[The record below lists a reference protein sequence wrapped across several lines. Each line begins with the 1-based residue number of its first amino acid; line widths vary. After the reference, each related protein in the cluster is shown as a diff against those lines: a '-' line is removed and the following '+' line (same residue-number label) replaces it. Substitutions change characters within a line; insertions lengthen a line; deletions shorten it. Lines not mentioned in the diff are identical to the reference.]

1 MKLSYE
7 QLRAKLIQLLSSMY
21 ILELYEDHVI
31 CEQNSGGYCRV
42 DYTIDD
48 ADTITIKE
56 PIAVQREYVPVT
68 AQAAMSITGA
78 ASADAGEPSGYKWQV
93 QLIKAGPD
101 DQGRFDYPL
110 DVIHAAASLYEGSP
124 VFLLTE
130 AQHTA
135 GKHPFGKPVGD
146 IIGRVS
152 DVTPNAIGLEGKLTI
167 LKSAAWFRDMV
178 TDAFEQGMIGKA
190 GQKDLIG
197 LSHDVQGKTIKGAGS
212 PARVAQIVKVDG
224 IDVVYDAIG
233 GGKFMRMAAA
243 HYLSNGPGHKEDSM
257 NKRLLAA
264 LKSQRPDL
272 AGRIDAL
279 LAKGDDVTDAEISQL
294 MAAAMP
300 STQATDIEKLVA
312 AMKHDDKGAEVFA
325 DVQKLLDQAR
335 LVACGT
341 TLSSELSGS
350 GLPAAITDKLTAAYT
365 GKIFELTDLQAAI
378 KAEKEMLEK
387 LTGSSLVTGTGD
399 IRIVQADIQARAAML
414 DDFFAGKVHSF
425 KAAYVHITGDD
436 LVTGHL
442 KAARRLTASLE
453 TTSWAEIFGDS
464 VARAMLRDYNL
475 PGLDDWKKIAD
486 IVPLNDFR
494 TQHRTRMG
502 GYGDLPTVAQGGAY
516 TALGSPGD
524 EEATYAAGKKGGTED
539 LTIEMI
545 KSDDAGAIRK
555 IPIKLSRAAKRTL
568 YKFVFAFLSA
578 NPTIYDSK
586 ALFHADHAN
595 LGSAALDATSLTA
608 RRQAMLKQTEAG
620 SSEVIGIP
628 PKWLIV
634 AVDLDKTAHDLVVV
648 PGQFTPTAPDFT
660 RTLNM
665 EVIVVPIWTD
675 ANNWFLMA
683 AKEDVPTIE
692 IGFLDG
698 KEEPELFIQDMPNVG
713 SMFSNDKLTTKIRH
727 IYGGAVT
734 DYRGADGS
742 IVA

>member
-7 QLRAKLIQLLSSMY
+7 QLREKLRQILLSMY
-21 ILELYEDHVI
+21 ILELYDDHAI
-31 CEQNSGGYCRV
+31 CEKDSGGYCRV
-42 DYTIDD
+42 DYSIDD
-48 ADTITIKE
+48 AGNMTMKE
-56 PIAVQREYVPVT
+56 PVEVQREYVSVT

-78 ASADAGEPSGYKWQV
+78 ASADTGEPSGYKWRV
-93 QLIKAGPD
+93 QLIDAGPD
-101 DQGRFDYPL
+101 KQGRFDYPL
-110 DVIHAAASLYEGSP
+110 DVIHAAAGLYEGAP
-124 VFLLTE
+124 VFVLSE
-130 AQHTA
+130 AQHSA

-146 IIGRVS
+146 IVGRIS
-152 DVTPNAIGLEGKLTI
+152 DVKTNAKGNEGTLTI
-167 LKSAAWFRDMV
+167 LKSAAWFRDMI

-190 GQKDLIG
+190 GQKDLIE

-243 HYLSNGPGHKEDSM
+243 HYGAGHKEDSM
-257 NKRLLAA
+257 FKRLLAA
-264 LKSQRPDL
+264 LKTQRPDL
-272 AGRIDAL
+272 AGKIDVL
-279 LAKGDDVTDAEISQL
+279 LAKGDDVTETEISQL
-294 MAAAMP
+294 IAAAMP
-300 STQATDIEKLVA
+300 GAQALDIETLVA
-312 AMKHDDKGAEVFA
+312 ALKSDDKGAGTMLA
-325 DVQKLLDQAR
+325 DVQKLLAQTR

-341 TLSSELSGS
+341 TLSTELAGSEL
-350 GLPAAITDKLTAAYT
+350 PDAVKEKLTAAFT
-365 GKIFELTDLQAAI
+365 GRIFEATELQAAI

-387 LTGSSLVTGTGD
+387 LTGSGLVTGTGD
-399 IRIVQADIQARAAML
+399 IRVVQGDLQARITML

-425 KAAYVHITGDD
+425 KAAYAHITGDD

-502 GYGDLPTVAQGGAY
+502 GYGDLPTVAQGGPY

-539 LTIEMI
+539 LTMEMV

-555 IPIKLSRAAKRTL
+555 IPVKLSRAAKRTL

-578 NPTIYDSK
+578 NPTIYDAK

-634 AVDLDKTAHDLVVV
+634 PVDLDKTAHDLVVV